1 MCWGVGAGMDISPP
15 LPMRPTHMCQRWVV
29 CTGRACAWS
38 ARSSGFGGLQTE
50 GSARHILSGDKLPT
64 RLIAVTLALVRWPR
78 QLSYT
83 EPVVLETG

>member
-1 MCWGVGAGMDISPP
+1 MLGSRSRDGHLASFAHAPHTHVPALGCVHGPRVCMERTEFGV
-15 LPMRPTHMCQRWVV
+15 W
-29 CTGRACAWS
+29 
-38 ARSSGFGGLQTE
+38 GLQTE